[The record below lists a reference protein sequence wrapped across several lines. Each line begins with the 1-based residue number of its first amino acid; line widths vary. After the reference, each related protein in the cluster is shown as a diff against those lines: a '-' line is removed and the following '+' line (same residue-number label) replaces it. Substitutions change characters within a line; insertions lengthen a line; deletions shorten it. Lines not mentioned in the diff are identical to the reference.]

1 MPLQIRVIAID
12 GPAAAG
18 KTAVGR
24 ALARTLEFG
33 YLDTGIMYRA
43 ITWLALRSGISVD
56 DTSSLGEIARA
67 NPLKFVANDDTKI
80 TVAGLTL
87 GPELREPSVDSNVSA
102 VSKASAVR
110 SELVAQQQSVASRGM
125 IIMVGRDIGTIV
137 LPNADLKIYLTS
149 SPEVRAQR
157 RWKEMRDR
165 GEPVQLEVVLKDTVT
180 RDEIDSNREDSPLR
194 PAEDAW
200 ELNTDNLDIRQ
211 VVQKIVDR
219 AETL

>member
-1 MPLQIRVIAID
+1 M
-12 GPAAAG
+12 
-18 KTAVGR
+18 
-24 ALARTLEFG
+24 
-33 YLDTGIMYRA
+33 
-43 ITWLALRSGISVD
+43 
-56 DTSSLGEIARA
+56 
-67 NPLKFVANDDTKI
+67 KFVANDDTKI

-102 VSKASAVR
+102 VSKASSVR
-110 SELVAQQQSVASRGM
+110 KELVAQQQSVASKGK

-211 VVQKIVDR
+211 VVQKIVDQ
-219 AETL
+219 AESL

>member
-1 MPLQIRVIAID
+1 
-12 GPAAAG
+12 
-18 KTAVGR
+18 
-24 ALARTLEFG
+24 
-33 YLDTGIMYRA
+33 
-43 ITWLALRSGISVD
+43 
-56 DTSSLGEIARA
+56 
-67 NPLKFVANDDTKI
+67 
-80 TVAGLTL
+80 
-87 GPELREPSVDSNVSA
+87 
-102 VSKASAVR
+102 
-110 SELVAQQQSVASRGM
+110 
-125 IIMVGRDIGTIV
+125 MVGRDIGTIV

-219 AETL
+219 VETL